1 MRRPRVAAI
10 SADELPPRPPERSWG
25 QGLIQRLDHL
35 FNDLLG
41 VAKDH
46 QVLVQLEEFVA
57 ETHIVAGHG
66 SLVDDDRLGPEGY
79 RR

>member
-1 MRRPRVAAI
+1 MNVGAANS
-10 SADELPPRPPERSWG
+10 SADDHSTGRGS
-25 QGLIQRLDHL
+25 QGLIHRLDHL